1 MRGND
6 GVRSL
11 KRTSRE
17 YLKEALLDLM
27 NPCKKVMGADRL
39 LYSADY

>member
-1 MRGND
+1 MRSND
-6 GVRSL
+6 GARGL